1 MGTPLIELVN
11 VSKSFSGVQVLFG
24 VNFKVQ
30 PREIHCLVGEN
41 GAGKSTLMKILS
53 GVYPYGEY
61 EGEIRLEGYPVRFF
75 SIKDSEKAGISII
88 HQELSLVPE
97 MTVYEN
103 IFLGN
108 EIKKG
113 SIVDTFEE
121 IERARQLLLKVKGE
135 NINPTVKAKD
145 LSVSMQQLVE
155 IAKALSKNPK
165 VLILDEP
172 TSALSETESENLLIL
187 LKGLKEQGV
196 TIILISHRLKEVLKV
211 ADSIT
216 VLRDGQTVAYFNCKT
231 EEVDEKKI
239 IKHMV
244 GREITN
250 LYPMP
255 IAEPLDEPIMETKN
269 WNVVE
274 PNTGRYLVKDAN
286 IVLKKGE
293 IVGLFGLV
301 GAGRTEFGLSL
312 FGNPYGYIISGDIIL
327 KGRKVKFKTPE
338 DAIKQGVLYLTE
350 DRKEKGLILINSIK
364 ENISLANLKA
374 LKKGITV
381 DEAKEIEI
389 AQGFQKRLN
398 IKARNVEV
406 NVSTLSGGTQQKVLV
421 AKGLFAEPDVIILDE
436 PTRGIDVGA
445 KYEIYTLIREL
456 ASEGKAILLISSEL
470 PEILGMSDRIYIMS
484 KGKITGE
491 LKSEEANQEIVMAY
505 AVS

>member
-1 MGTPLIELVN
+1 M
-11 VSKSFSGVQVLFG
+11 
-24 VNFKVQ
+24 
-30 PREIHCLVGEN
+30 
-41 GAGKSTLMKILS
+41 
-53 GVYPYGEY
+53 
-61 EGEIRLEGYPVRFF
+61 
-75 SIKDSEKAGISII
+75 
-88 HQELSLVPE
+88 
-97 MTVYEN
+97 
-103 IFLGN
+103 
-108 EIKKG
+108 
-113 SIVDTFEE
+113 
-121 IERARQLLLKVKGE
+121 
-135 NINPTVKAKD
+135 
-145 LSVSMQQLVE
+145 
-155 IAKALSKNPK
+155 
-165 VLILDEP
+165 
-172 TSALSETESENLLIL
+172 
-187 LKGLKEQGV
+187 
-196 TIILISHRLKEVLKV
+196 
-211 ADSIT
+211 
-216 VLRDGQTVAYFNCKT
+216 
-231 EEVDEKKI
+231 
-239 IKHMV
+239 
-244 GREITN
+244 
-250 LYPMP
+250 
-255 IAEPLDEPIMETKN
+255 
-269 WNVVE
+269 
-274 PNTGRYLVKDAN
+274 
-286 IVLKKGE
+286 
-293 IVGLFGLV
+293 VGLFGLV

-389 AQGFQKRLN
+389 AQGFQKKLN